1 MQLMIN
7 ILFWVIFIFL
17 VFGGVL
23 NIMNVVNPKNNNKE
37 LDIWGTF
44 MIFVILYMGVFL
56 YNYMFGGN

>member
-17 VFGGVL
+17 VFGGIL

>member
-1 MQLMIN
+1 MIN

>member
-17 VFGGVL
+17 VFGGIL

-37 LDIWGTF
+37 LDIWGSF

-56 YNYMFGGN
+56 YNYMFGGH

>member
-7 ILFWVIFIFL
+7 ILFWIIFIFL
-17 VFGGVL
+17 VFGGIL